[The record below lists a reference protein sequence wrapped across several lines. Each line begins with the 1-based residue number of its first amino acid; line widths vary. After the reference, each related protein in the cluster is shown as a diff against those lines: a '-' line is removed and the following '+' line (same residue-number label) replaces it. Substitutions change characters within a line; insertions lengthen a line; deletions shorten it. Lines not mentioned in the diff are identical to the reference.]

1 MSKQSVNKNGKNGKN
16 PGKNST
22 FEKIMIGVIIAGIII
37 FVFINFAWP
46 KLSKKTKEVA
56 ADKTVEVIVQNAD
69 KVSGGNDQIKD
80 MLENLSEEDK
90 KTVSEII
97 ENHMDQETISELM
110 GYVKNKD
117 KESLMKYAAEN
128 LSASEILKLM
138 EIYNKYSWPGQN

>member
-138 EIYNKYSWPGQN
+138 EIYNKYSWPEQN

>member
-1 MSKQSVNKNGKNGKN
+1 MSKQSVNKNEKNGKN